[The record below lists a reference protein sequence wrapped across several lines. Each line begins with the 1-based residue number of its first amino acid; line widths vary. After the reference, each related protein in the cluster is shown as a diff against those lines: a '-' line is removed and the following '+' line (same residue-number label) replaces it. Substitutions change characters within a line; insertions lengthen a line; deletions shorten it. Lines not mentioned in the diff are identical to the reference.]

1 MNTDWLDCVRWCHSN
16 ENVDVVDAHVD
27 SLLALCRH
35 SNYATPILTQVRD
48 LQGRRAAGYLILY
61 PGALASIGNLRCEPS
76 NNEEQDRAQLAS
88 LAKDLFFI
96 AFEQGAEMIQAIS
109 LLIPD
114 GVSSDAAAGFLSP
127 DPMRDLLLKESE
139 MIPVA
144 KLVQMECIDLQSIP
158 KLVVSQLTR
167 ELGEVHFVPHYEL
180 PLERWAQLVESTY
193 ANTLDVPEL
202 NGLRNIQSTLAGYA
216 STVLGTPQSWWI
228 VRCNDADI
236 GCLLLTPTSLGCCE
250 LTYVGLKSEWRG
262 KGLSKLMMNFVRDWA
277 LQNASNG
284 ITLAVDLRNTPAIR
298 LYQACGF
305 TPQRFVQAWVRFP
318 KSVARLSEP
327 QV

>member
-1 MNTDWLDCVRWCHSN
+1 MSNDWSECVRWCHSN

-27 SLLALCRH
+27 ALIALSRH
-35 SNYATPILTQVRD
+35 SNYPTPILTQVRD
-48 LQGRRAAGYLILY
+48 LRGRRAAGYLIMY

-76 NNEEQDRAQLAS
+76 DNEEQDRAQLAS
-88 LAKDLFFI
+88 LAKDLSSM
-96 AFEQGAEMIQAIS
+96 AFEHGAEMIQAIS

-114 GVSSDAAAGFLSP
+114 RMSSDSESGFLSP
-127 DPMRDLLLKESE
+127 DPTRDLLLMESD
-139 MIPVA
+139 MNPVA

-158 KLVVSQLTR
+158 KLVVSPMAR
-167 ELGEVHFVPHYEL
+167 GLGDVHFVPHYEL
-180 PLERWAQLVESTY
+180 SSESWAQLVESTY
-193 ANTLDVPEL
+193 AHTLDVPEL

-216 STVLGTPQSWWI
+216 STIVGTPQSWWI

-236 GCLLLTPTSLGCCE
+236 GCLLLTPTSSGCCE

-262 KGLSKLMMNFVRDWA
+262 KGLSKLMMNFVHDWA

-318 KSVARLSEP
+318 KTEARLSEP
-327 QV
+327 